1 MDVVELLIAAA
12 GADVNI
18 ARTSDFVTPLFIA
31 AYEGNVRVVQ
41 RLIAAP
47 GKAAQIKPCC
57 SPSAFSA
64 SNRPIPVYRSPR
76 RALTLCPQLC
86 MVIQPG
92 ARFPARS
99 ADAVPESLYGRFT

>member
-31 AYEGNVRVVQ
+31 AHGGNVRVVQ

-47 GKAAQIKPCC
+47 GKAAQIKPC
-57 SPSAFSA
+57 
-64 SNRPIPVYRSPR
+64 
-76 RALTLCPQLC
+76 
-86 MVIQPG
+86 
-92 ARFPARS
+92 
-99 ADAVPESLYGRFT
+99 